1 MLFVVLAR
9 NFAGSW
15 ISRDDTL
22 TGGPSTM
29 PKNTRRK
36 HAPHPLTTPRSVPA
50 QAVVTGETVA
60 GTSSL
65 DVSDRESVAESIASI
80 VTAGPSSRGNDDRVH
95 QLSDQ
100 IESMK
105 RRCDTQE
112 SVLASVHEKLAARD
126 KELASVSHE
135 SRTREEHIATL
146 KRELAA
152 AQEHSAEAAQAA
164 EAARTE
170 LEQAKKQQP
179 ETPKHP
185 DTPSADGAAVAEL
198 QATISALQN
207 DLADAQNAF
216 SESQRDFAEQMAAIA
231 TQHQRD
237 VEEATRSAQQQLQE
251 MHASLDREKEAHRST
266 AAEKTHLVE
275 QVKDLATQASR
286 AVELQEELTAMR
298 KAVDA
303 LTEQTTMIG
312 RERTT
317 LEEELAHARSI
328 AERSRNSRPVPFD
341 EVLARLDFDGED
353 YTAMERLHAAHNA
366 RCASLQ
372 HELGD
377 FSARLEDVSAAAAR
391 AQAALDDLQQHAPN
405 LPLDALSDALRALC
419 ASGMHTSS
427 T

>member
-1 MLFVVLAR
+1 M
-9 NFAGSW
+9 
-15 ISRDDTL
+15 
-22 TGGPSTM
+22 
-29 PKNTRRK
+29 
-36 HAPHPLTTPRSVPA
+36 PA

-65 DVSDRESVAESIASI
+65 DISDHESVAESIASI
-80 VTAGPSSRGNDDRVH
+80 VAAGPSSRGNDDRVH
-95 QLSDQ
+95 QLSGQ
-100 IESMK
+100 VESLT

-112 SVLASVHEKLAARD
+112 SVLTSVREKLAARD
-126 KELASVSHE
+126 QELASVFHE
-135 SRTREEHIATL
+135 SRIRDERIATL
-146 KRELAA
+146 ERELAA
-152 AQEHSAEAAQAA
+152 AQERSEEATRGAN
-164 EAARTE
+164 AARTE
-170 LEQAKKQQP
+170 LEQTKKQQFEASKQP
-179 ETPKHP
+179 NP
-185 DTPSADGAAVAEL
+185 PSAEDGAAVEEL

-207 DLADAQNAF
+207 DLTDAQNAF

-237 VEEATRSAQQQLQE
+237 VEEATRSAQQQLLE
-251 MHASLDREKEAHRST
+251 MRASLDCEKEAHSST
-266 AAEKTHLVE
+266 AAQKSRLED
-275 QVKDLATQASR
+275 QAKDLATQASKV
-286 AVELQEELTAMR
+286 VELQEELTAMR

-303 LTEQTTMIG
+303 LTEQTTAIE

-317 LEEELAHARSI
+317 LEEELAHARST
-328 AERSRNSRPVPFD
+328 AERSRNCRSVPLD
-341 EVLARLDFDGED
+341 EVLAQLGFDGAD

-391 AQAALDDLQQHAPN
+391 AQAALDDLRHHVPN
-405 LPLDALSDALRALC
+405 LPLDALSDALCALR